1 MRWRGA
7 LIREGRLFDIYTDSG
22 KGAYWKKTVDD
33 FKRNLQEKKRNPSP
47 FPQLRGQRTDALHL
61 QATQKLFD
69 TNLITVTAFISNRLC
84 YWRNSL
90 FSKQL
95 IKYKIYTHLLKF
107 RLLQFHTLP
116 PVT

>member
-47 FPQLRGQRTDALHL
+47 FPQLWGQRTDALHL
-61 QATQKLFD
+61 QATPKLFD
-69 TNLITVTAFISNRLC
+69 TNLITVTAFISNKLC
-84 YWRNSL
+84 YSRNSL
-90 FSKQL
+90 FLKQL
-95 IKYKIYTHLLKF
+95 I
-107 RLLQFHTLP
+107 
-116 PVT
+116 